1 MRMNKHILVVLII
14 FVGQHL
20 FASPL
25 FDKGLKAAN
34 AKNYP
39 AAIIAFEEVIEMEK
53 GNASAYYNLGN
64 CYFNLRRY
72 GKAIWAYEKVL
83 KLSPRDPE
91 VPMNLEL
98 CYKKLGTEAQW
109 APHTSGLQR
118 LVYGVRS
125 NTWAILAISL
135 SLALGLTIFYL
146 FKLRNTSWKRLLFM
160 LALGEMI
167 LIFGFV
173 AAASGS
179 SNFSRSENFAIVT
192 DKNIP
197 TFLND
202 QGEKSDLKL
211 AEGTKVEV
219 ISITKTKLEVML
231 QDGRKTM
238 VSPNDISRI

>member
-1 MRMNKHILVVLII
+1 VLFVLI
-14 FVGQHL
+14 GQQL
-20 FASPL
+20 VASPL

-34 AKNYP
+34 EKNYP
-39 AAIIAFEEVIEMEK
+39 AAIVAFEEVIETEK

-64 CYFNLRRY
+64 CYYNLRRY

-91 VPMNLEL
+91 APMNLEL
-98 CYKKLGTEAQW
+98 CYKKLGTETQW
-109 APHTSGLQR
+109 TPHTSGLQR
-118 LVYGVRS
+118 LIYGVRS
-125 NTWAILAISL
+125 NTWAILAIVI

-146 FKLRNTSWKRLLFM
+146 FKLRYTSWKRLLFM
-160 LALGEMI
+160 LALGETV
-167 LIFGFV
+167 LIFGFI

-192 DKNIP
+192 DKSIS

-202 QGEKSDLKL
+202 QGEHGDIKL
-211 AEGTKVEV
+211 TEGTKVEV

-231 QDGRKTM
+231 QDGRKTL